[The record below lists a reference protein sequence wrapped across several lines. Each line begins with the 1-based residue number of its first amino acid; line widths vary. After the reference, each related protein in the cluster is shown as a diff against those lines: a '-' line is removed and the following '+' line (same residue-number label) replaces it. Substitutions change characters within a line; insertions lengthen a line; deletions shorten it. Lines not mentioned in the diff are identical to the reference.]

1 MSQTSPPA
9 NRPGGYNRSFGGLVG
24 AMIVMV
30 VAVVLVWLALGL
42 FRDDAEF
49 EPTPI
54 DYDASMAALADRGAA
69 LAYPETLPEGWRVNN
84 LAYDPADPSF
94 SLALLTD
101 DERFVGVYHGR
112 EDLDEVLATMREVP
126 PGGHFLGTAH
136 TLANFQSAFSMPEMM
151 NSDNYEQWLADGAM
165 SAEERAT
172 SKCLELLETYEEP
185 RLPDDVRTE
194 LDEFIARR
202 ELELPDTV
210 T

>member
-1 MSQTSPPA
+1 MSQTSPAA

-54 DYDASMAALADRGAA
+54 DYDASMAALADSGAA

-94 SLALLTD
+94 SLAMLTD

-112 EDLDEVLATMREVP
+112 EDLEEVLARLVDDAATEEGSVELTDGDGGSATWQVFGDEGGDTAYVRVGEQRRDPVVTIVYGSAPDEDLREVV
-126 PGGHFLGTAH
+126 G
-136 TLANFQSAFSMPEMM
+136 S
-151 NSDNYEQWLADGAM
+151 
-165 SAEERAT
+165 
-172 SKCLELLETYEEP
+172 LL
-185 RLPDDVRTE
+185 
-194 LDEFIARR
+194 
-202 ELELPDTV
+202 TV
-210 T
+210 G